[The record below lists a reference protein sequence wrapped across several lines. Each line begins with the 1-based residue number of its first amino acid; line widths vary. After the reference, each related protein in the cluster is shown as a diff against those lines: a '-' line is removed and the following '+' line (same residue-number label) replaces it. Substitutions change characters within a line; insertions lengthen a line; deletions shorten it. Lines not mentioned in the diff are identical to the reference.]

1 MCSWICRNM
10 CWNVSLVPSPTYSWH
25 TNKHKQTLLSHLLID
40 WTRDRNISPNSSDQ
54 LATCK
59 DYTRPIFTKDSDG
72 YFFDWNLTNMILFP
86 TSLEHN
92 VLNPFICSIKDY
104 THIYICSTWRS
115 AFRCSGRNSSG
126 PKVFDAVWV
135 VSCGLILT
143 EIWAAIMERFFNLE
157 NLGCWWLLPLW
168 IILFSTGVAPKVHAN
183 SKPDVFNNRGPPQ
196 KPWPAKRPVTS
207 CTFRRTHG
215 RSAETHPNMYSFNL
229 ERLKSNMAAVM
240 PEAI

>member
-1 MCSWICRNM
+1 MCNISIYKNTNTLTYIHIYIYRCMFSWICRNM

-59 DYTRPIFTKDSDG
+59 DYTRPIFTKFSDD

-104 THIYICSTWRS
+104 THIYVPPGDPPSAALGAIPLGPRFST
-115 AFRCSGRNSSG
+115 
-126 PKVFDAVWV
+126 
-135 VSCGLILT
+135 
-143 EIWAAIMERFFNLE
+143 RF
-157 NLGCWWLLPLW
+157 GWSPVAWSWLKFGLPLW
-168 IILFSTGVAPKVHAN
+168 KGFLTWKIWVVDGCCHYGLFLFPLV
-183 SKPDVFNNRGPPQ
+183 
-196 KPWPAKRPVTS
+196 
-207 CTFRRTHG
+207 
-215 RSAETHPNMYSFNL
+215 
-229 ERLKSNMAAVM
+229 
-240 PEAI
+240 

>member
-1 MCSWICRNM
+1 MCNISIYKNTNTLTYIHIYIYRCMFSWICRNM

-104 THIYICSTWRS
+104 THIYMFHLAIRLPLLW
-115 AFRCSGRNSSG
+115 AQFLWAQGFRR
-126 PKVFDAVWV
+126 
-135 VSCGLILT
+135 GLGGLL
-143 EIWAAIMERFFNLE
+143 WLDLDW
-157 NLGCWWLLPLW
+157 NLGCHY
-168 IILFSTGVAPKVHAN
+168 GKV
-183 SKPDVFNNRGPPQ
+183 F
-196 KPWPAKRPVTS
+196 
-207 CTFRRTHG
+207 
-215 RSAETHPNMYSFNL
+215 
-229 ERLKSNMAAVM
+229 
-240 PEAI
+240 